1 MLALEHSC
9 QGYRLVHVALMRTGG
24 MSVDIVDVI
33 GCHAR
38 RLQGSRHGD
47 DASII
52 RRLTDAT
59 SIAGEAIAHYLG
71 EDVGTTRL
79 GMLIILQYERG
90 GTTTRDETVAVA
102 VERTTCLRRLV
113 HANGEGSQGIEGSHR
128 IIVGLLRSTTEHHV
142 LQSLLNHHETQT
154 DGVTA
159 TGACRAHREV
169 DATEMEDG
177 AEVHVHRRIHRLE
190 DESIAQHRRV
200 VLLVHNFRSLDNR
213 FRR

>member
-1 MLALEHSC
+1 
-9 QGYRLVHVALMRTGG
+9 MRTGG
-24 MSVDIVDVI
+24 MGVDIVDVI
-33 GCHAR
+33 GCHAC

-59 SIAGEAIAHYLG
+59 SVARESVAYYLG
-71 EDVGTTRL
+71 EDVGTTSHS
-79 GMLIILQYERG
+79 MLIILQYERG
-90 GTTTRDETVAVA
+90 GTATRDETVAVA

-113 HANGEGSQGIEGSHR
+113 HANGEGTQGIEGRHR
-128 IIVGLLRSTTEHHV
+128 IIVGLLSSTAEHHV

-159 TGACRAHREV
+159 TGARRAHREV

-177 AEVHVHRRIHRLE
+177 AEVHVHRRVHRLE
-190 DESIAQHRRV
+190 DESVAQHRRV
-200 VLLVHNFRSLDNR
+200 MLLVHDFRSLDDR
-213 FRR
+213 LCR